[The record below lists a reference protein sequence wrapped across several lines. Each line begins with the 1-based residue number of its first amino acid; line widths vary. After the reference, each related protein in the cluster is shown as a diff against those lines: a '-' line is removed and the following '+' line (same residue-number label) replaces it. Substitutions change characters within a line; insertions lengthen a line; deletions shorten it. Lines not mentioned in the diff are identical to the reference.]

1 MAKVETTTKKFK
13 EEGVRISVKGTEIH
27 WESTGHLSVRL
38 TDELGQVPLV
48 DRAVKIQI
56 PNEGVVELVTDKEGK
71 IFHPD
76 VPFQEYDLDLGDG
89 LRVHVPAVANRSDV
103 HERHVPS
110 ARIAFANIALF
121 DEAGDVIADA
131 EVQLEGPD
139 GESFTAKTDAVGMIS
154 DPTPRRDGSYKLT
167 CDAGAAD
174 ITLASHPNGIS
185 IVRLGEEKK
194 S

>member
-1 MAKVETTTKKFK
+1 MAKVVTTTKKFK
-13 EEGVRISVKGTEIH
+13 EEGVRISAKGTEIH
-27 WESTGHLSVRL
+27 WESTGHLSVQL

-48 DRAVKIQI
+48 ERAIKVQI
-56 PNEGVVELVTDKEGK
+56 PDEGMVELVTDKDGK

-76 VPFQEYDLDLGDG
+76 VPFQEYELDLGDG
-89 LRVHVPAVANRSDV
+89 VRVHVPAVANRSDV
-103 HERHVPS
+103 HERHVPGV
-110 ARIAFANIALF
+110 RIAFANIALF
-121 DEAGDVIADA
+121 DEAGDVIADT
-131 EVQLEGPD
+131 ELQLVGPD

-154 DPTPRRDGSYKLT
+154 DRTPRPSGTYKLT

-174 ITLASHPNGIS
+174 VTLASHPNGIS